1 MSCKLFRWVA
11 TAALLAPVSS
21 SAGEVIANAS
31 VTLSAA
37 EVREVFIGER
47 QLLGDIRLVPV
58 DNSLAQA
65 DFVSKVL
72 QMEVPKYSSLWTKK
86 AFREGLNAPPVKG
99 SDAEVVSF
107 VKATPGAVG
116 YVSGSSSAGVKVL
129 YKF

>member
-1 MSCKLFRWVA
+1 MRRNLLSWAA
-11 TAALLAPVSS
+11 TAALLAPVLSC
-21 SAGEVIANAS
+21 AGEVIANAS

-47 QLLGDIRLVPV
+47 QLFGDIRLVPV
-58 DNSLAQA
+58 DNSVMQA

-86 AFREGLNAPPVKG
+86 AFREGLNAPAVKG
-99 SDAEVVSF
+99 SDAEVVAF
-107 VKATPGAVG
+107 VKSTPGAIG
-116 YVSGSSSAGVKVL
+116 YVSGPSAGVKVL

>member
-1 MSCKLFRWVA
+1 MSCKLFRWAA

-21 SAGEVIANAS
+21 FAGEVIANAS

-116 YVSGSSSAGVKVL
+116 YVSGSSAGVKVL